1 MMAVSSRPVTGGVD
15 THKDAHVAAAVDHL
29 GGLLGTESFPT
40 TPAGYAAL
48 LSWLQGH
55 GPIERVGVE
64 GSGSYGSGLARFL
77 TGAGVAVIEVNR
89 PNRAARR
96 TTGKSDTVDAIEAA
110 RAALSGRAWVCS
122 PVLAPLEAVVLV

>member
-48 LSWLQGH
+48 LS
-55 GPIERVGVE
+55 
-64 GSGSYGSGLARFL
+64 
-77 TGAGVAVIEVNR
+77 
-89 PNRAARR
+89 
-96 TTGKSDTVDAIEAA
+96 
-110 RAALSGRAWVCS
+110 
-122 PVLAPLEAVVLV
+122 